1 VPDKRISS
9 KIASATAV
17 AESGTNAA
25 PSPGARGVR
34 STVPGVAAHAEGA
47 CIAPDAGRDRE
58 REPRARV

>member
-1 VPDKRISS
+1 
-9 KIASATAV
+9 
-17 AESGTNAA
+17 
-25 PSPGARGVR
+25 VR